1 MANQGYPLGRQ
12 YIQGGGA
19 ATWHPTADTI
29 KACLVANTYTP
40 NLVTDQFLNNLGANR
55 VGTDQALAGKA
66 VTNGFLTA
74 TNVTFP
80 LVPGG
85 STVAFLVV
93 YKLVGDGSAGDV
105 TSPLIVIWDTI
116 VGWPFAT
123 GGTDVVIA
131 WNASG
136 LFRV

>member
-19 ATWHPTADTI
+19 ATWNPTADTI
-29 KACLVANTYTP
+29 KACLVSNVYVP
-40 NLVTDQFLNNLGANR
+40 NLVTDQFLNNLGTNR
-55 VGTDQALAGKA
+55 VGTDQTLAGKA

-93 YKLVGDGSAGDV
+93 YKLVGGGGVGDN